1 MNELMMGY
9 MRIDLVAFF
18 LDCLLKT
25 DSWTYVTKIFL
36 SYFEKRV
43 EQMEKEELFK
53 VGVDREVLTQQL
65 LTCSEEWP
73 LIYCNAAT
81 FGFDRSPPTL

>member
-1 MNELMMGY
+1 
-9 MRIDLVAFF
+9 
-18 LDCLLKT
+18 
-25 DSWTYVTKIFL
+25 
-36 SYFEKRV
+36 
-43 EQMEKEELFK
+43 MEKEELFK
-53 VGVDREVLTQQL
+53 VGVDREVLTQHL